1 VSAADSGGCSE
12 VHLVMCEDGSGDS
25 REGAGEFGGREM
37 GERGSSSVS
46 CMSVLVTVSMP
57 SLDFNSVFSCWSDA
71 LSSWSCVFTAWSLEF
86 SSRMCCLS
94 SLIWFSVTSMSSVC
108 AFFLS
113 LAVCAATRFFNFLL
127 ISLSSGLKW
136 SKFALFLTGHSS
148 SSCLMSKA
156 KISSGETEG
165 AGLLLPTTVA
175 IGLDVGMGMAM
186 LDISVVAGRTALLLG
201 IKAGGV
207 EVMIVLLRAWGL
219 DVITL

>member
-1 VSAADSGGCSE
+1 
-12 VHLVMCEDGSGDS
+12 
-25 REGAGEFGGREM
+25 
-37 GERGSSSVS
+37 
-46 CMSVLVTVSMP
+46 
-57 SLDFNSVFSCWSDA
+57 
-71 LSSWSCVFTAWSLEF
+71 
-86 SSRMCCLS
+86 
-94 SLIWFSVTSMSSVC
+94 
-108 AFFLS
+108 
-113 LAVCAATRFFNFLL
+113 
-127 ISLSSGLKW
+127 
-136 SKFALFLTGHSS
+136 
-148 SSCLMSKA
+148 MSKA

>member
-1 VSAADSGGCSE
+1 MSAADSGGCSE
-12 VHLVMCEDGSGDS
+12 VYLVMCEDGSGES
-25 REGAGEFGGREM
+25 REGAGEFGDRETGELGGRET

-46 CMSVLVTVSMP
+46 CISVLVAVSIP
-57 SLDFNSVFSCWSDA
+57 SLVFSSLFSCWIDA

-86 SSRMCCLS
+86 SSRICCLS
-94 SLIWFSVTSMSSVC
+94 AFIWFIMTSMSSVC

-136 SKFALFLTGHSS
+136 SRFALFLTGHSS

-156 KISSGETEG
+156 GENEG

-175 IGLDVGMGMAM
+175 IGLDVELGLAM
-186 LDISVVAGRTALLLG
+186 LDIIVAAGRAARIMG
-201 IKAGGV
+201 VNAGGV
-207 EVMIVLLRAWGL
+207 EVNIGLLKA
-219 DVITL
+219 